1 MKFTL
6 FLEDLNEP
14 PYKIDKMVTQLFNIE
29 KLRKN
34 VEAVAIGDFL
44 DVDEDMTYIFEELK
58 VPLIK
63 DFPASHSEK
72 KATIPIG

>member
-1 MKFTL
+1 
-6 FLEDLNEP
+6 
-14 PYKIDKMVTQLFNIE
+14 MVTQLFNIE

-44 DVDEDMTYIFEELK
+44 DIEEDINYIFEELK

-63 DFPASHSEK
+63 NFPASHSPQ

>member
-1 MKFTL
+1 
-6 FLEDLNEP
+6 
-14 PYKIDKMVTQLFNIE
+14 MVTQLFNIE

-44 DVDEDMTYIFEELK
+44 DVDDDISYIFEELK
-58 VPLIK
+58 IPLIK
-63 DFPASHSEK
+63 NFPASHSEK